1 MTKWWC
7 VVSFWLCWVWS
18 VWTKFNVGC
27 DDDIERESRRTTSCY
42 NTNMIDWDAA
52 SSLPSRCV
60 WLYPQNCSFYIPQIH
75 WIDVCTWLSAR
86 WQHRWSLEWLD
97 DETAPT
103 HSKHGLGKIV
113 YVFFFPHNEFELSIW
128 KSSPIGVWRYSPAY
142 KQSVQLSYD
151 FWLVCRK
158 PHKKTHFRLKRR
170 KKVFGKRCW
179 TATTDCV
186 IKCWKLKWCW

>member
-1 MTKWWC
+1 MYPKYDDKMVMCCKLLAMLSLMCLNEVQCWLWW
-7 VVSFWLCWVWS
+7 WY
-18 VWTKFNVGC
+18 
-27 DDDIERESRRTTSCY
+27 RESRRTTSRLLKQY
-42 NTNMIDWDAA
+42 KSNMIDWYAA

-113 YVFFFPHNEFELSIW
+113 YVFFFPHKEFELSIW
-128 KSSPIGVWRYSPAY
+128 KSSTIGVWR
-142 KQSVQLSYD
+142 
-151 FWLVCRK
+151 
-158 PHKKTHFRLKRR
+158 
-170 KKVFGKRCW
+170 
-179 TATTDCV
+179 
-186 IKCWKLKWCW
+186 

>member
-1 MTKWWC
+1 
-7 VVSFWLCWVWS
+7 
-18 VWTKFNVGC
+18 
-27 DDDIERESRRTTSCY
+27 
-42 NTNMIDWDAA
+42 MIDWERDAA

-103 HSKHGLGKIV
+103 HSKHGLAGKIV
-113 YVFFFPHNEFELSIW
+113 YVFSFLTMNLSWVSGNHHLLVYEGIAQTISKVCNWAMISDWFVENLTRKLTSGW
-128 KSSPIGVWRYSPAY
+128 KEEKI
-142 KQSVQLSYD
+142 L
-151 FWLVCRK
+151 L
-158 PHKKTHFRLKRR
+158 
-170 KKVFGKRCW
+170 GKRCW

>member
-7 VVSFWLCWVWS
+7 VVRFWLCWVWS

-42 NTNMIDWDAA
+42 NTNMIDWYAA
-52 SSLPSRCV
+52 SSLPSGCV
-60 WLYPQNCSFYIPQIH
+60 WLYPQNCSFYIPQIN

-103 HSKHGLGKIV
+103 HLKHGLGKTV
-113 YVFFFPHNEFELSIW
+113 YVFFSFLSMNLSWVSVHHHLLGYEGITQAPISIRH
-128 KSSPIGVWRYSPAY
+128 SSEA
-142 KQSVQLSYD
+142 
-151 FWLVCRK
+151 
-158 PHKKTHFRLKRR
+158 
-170 KKVFGKRCW
+170 
-179 TATTDCV
+179 
-186 IKCWKLKWCW
+186 